1 MKKSLLFSLL
11 CILLVSTSCVS
22 QKSSDSFLV
31 KPNNI
36 RFEVS
41 MQDLDCLG
49 TITVEMEYK
58 KYGFITKIYTINGEP
73 YNPRQYQTTSI
84 AHKVSLGSLGKIN
97 KALYKVHEQYP
108 DADYVLPTYRNK
120 EVQYM
125 NGGKIIKETLTVKVY
140 KIK

>member
-36 RFEVS
+36 RFEMS

-49 TITVEMEYK
+49 TMTVEVEYK
-58 KYGFITKIYTINGEP
+58 KYGLITKIYTVNGEP
-73 YNPRQYQTTSI
+73 YNPRYYNATTLSYRTPI
-84 AHKVSLGSLGKIN
+84 DVQSQMS

-108 DADYVLPTYRNK
+108 DADYVLPTYHNK
-120 EVQYM
+120 EVQIM